1 MGLLHESPQI
11 FYEIQKLC
19 EQLKQAAK
27 VLWELSCQLSK
38 AKGINV
44 FDIRKL
50 QSFHLSQNISDYIN
64 QRQTFIN

>member
-1 MGLLHESPQI
+1 M
-11 FYEIQKLC
+11 
-19 EQLKQAAK
+19 QAAK
-27 VLWELSCQLSK
+27 VLGELSCQLSK

-50 QSFHLSQNISDYIN
+50 QSFHLSQNISDSIN